1 MGGFVVEFSAATQ
14 SLGALQ
20 EAAYRLIGQASC
32 RMDSTNGVHRCVL
45 EPAPGRGRSEE
56 ELRATFLDLVTDEN
70 LREKLRAETEPT
82 RNLILALAFGALAR
96 EAAADA

>member
-1 MGGFVVEFSAATQ
+1 MSSFVVEFSATTQ

-32 RMDSTNGVHRCVL
+32 RIDSADGVHHCIL
-45 EPAPGRGRSEE
+45 EPAPSRSRSDE

-96 EAAADA
+96 DAAADA